1 MTCRINCKMI
11 LNNYILSK
19 VQTIS
24 FAIDGLRVVIVIN
37 NYYMSFDYR
46 VKEFEPC

>member
-1 MTCRINCKMI
+1 MT
-11 LNNYILSK
+11 LNNYILFK

-24 FAIDGLRVVIVIN
+24 FAIDGLRLFIVVN

>member
-1 MTCRINCKMI
+1 MT
-11 LNNYILSK
+11 LNNFK

-24 FAIDGLRVVIVIN
+24 FAIDGLRLVIVVN

>member
-1 MTCRINCKMI
+1 MT
-11 LNNYILSK
+11 LDNYILFK

-24 FAIDGLRVVIVIN
+24 FAIDGLIVVIVIN
-37 NYYMSFDYR
+37 NYYMSFEYR